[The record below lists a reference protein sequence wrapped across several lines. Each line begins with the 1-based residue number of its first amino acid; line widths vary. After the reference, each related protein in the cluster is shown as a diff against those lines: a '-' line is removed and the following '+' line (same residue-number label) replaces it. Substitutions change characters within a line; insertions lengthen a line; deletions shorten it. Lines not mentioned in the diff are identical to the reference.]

1 MELKEPFL
9 LDGVSYNRE
18 QLSDLCLIA
27 GNDAGMPQWK
37 KDVLAFISSFMDP
50 GTGEIQQYTSGTT
63 GDPKPYLLSRESMVI
78 SARKTLLFFKLK
90 RGGKAL
96 LSLPIR
102 YIAGKLMVV
111 RALVGGLDLLLAE
124 PAGRPLSTLN
134 QRVNL
139 AAMVPIQVYETLVH
153 GDNLSQISS
162 LIIGGGELR
171 HSLREQL
178 SQIQEPSVYETFGMT
193 ETYTHFALKRI
204 NGHYPQSA
212 FHLLDGVSIT
222 LDERNCLV
230 VNVDGITQGPLTTN
244 DLVEIDSTG
253 KSFRWLGRYD
263 HVINTGGVKV
273 IPERV
278 EEQIRNLI
286 GVDCLLLSEPDKR
299 LGERLVLLAETPESD
314 PPLVK
319 WLSGM
324 SEVLSTYEI
333 PKRIVTVKEI
343 PRNPSMKMDRASAGL
358 LIIKN

>member
-9 LDGVSYNRE
+9 LEGISYNRE
-18 QLSDLCLIA
+18 QLSDLCLLA
-27 GNDAGMPQWK
+27 EKDVGMPLWK
-37 KDVLAFISSFMDP
+37 RDVFAFIKQCMDP
-50 GTGEIQQYTSGTT
+50 FTGEVKQYTSGTT
-63 GDPKPYLLSRESMVI
+63 GDPKPHSLSMESMVI

-90 RGGKAL
+90 RGDKAL

-124 PAGRPLSTLN
+124 PAGRPLTSLK
-134 QRVNL
+134 QQVNL
-139 AAMVPIQVYETLVH
+139 AAMVPLQVHETVEH
-153 GDNLSQISS
+153 GDDLSLISS

-178 SQIQEPSVYETFGMT
+178 SLMQEPNVYETFGMT

-204 NGHYPQSA
+204 NGNHPQSA

-222 LDERNCLV
+222 LDDRNCLV
-230 VNVDGITQGPLTTN
+230 VSVAGITQGPLTTN
-244 DLVEIDSTG
+244 DLVEIDASG
-253 KSFRWLGRYD
+253 RSFRWLGRYD
-263 HVINTGGVKV
+263 HVINTGGIKV

-278 EEQIRNLI
+278 EEQIRRLI
-286 GVDCLLLSEPDKR
+286 GVDCLLLPEPDER
-299 LGERLVLLAETPESD
+299 LGERLVLLAEIPESD
-314 PPLVK
+314 PPAGN
-319 WLSGM
+319 WLSSL

-343 PRNPSMKMDRASAGL
+343 PRNPSMKKDRAAARL
-358 LIIKN
+358 LITKN